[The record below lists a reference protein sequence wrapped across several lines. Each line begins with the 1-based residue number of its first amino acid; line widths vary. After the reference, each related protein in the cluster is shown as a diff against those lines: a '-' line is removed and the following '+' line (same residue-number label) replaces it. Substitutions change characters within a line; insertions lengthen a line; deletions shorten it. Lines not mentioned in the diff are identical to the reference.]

1 MSVVGRQRLPV
12 VTYLGHTSRA
22 LSFYGLD
29 DIYLAI
35 GKTSA
40 WQDDETTNENFIPP
54 EPQLEDTE
62 LMELVGMKK
71 LTRKC
76 LVMPDDNGTIQ
87 YRNTTW
93 KVISEEEAIANQA
106 RWVYVECCVYFDELP
121 LVDYRQIGIFSRVQ
135 KADNVSV
142 SQTVLLP
149 EDIKSVGLLEV
160 IDNRH
165 VVTRQVDT
173 KDVYSMIIEF

>member
-1 MSVVGRQRLPV
+1 MSVEGRQRLPV

-22 LSFYGLD
+22 LSFYALD
-29 DIYLAI
+29 DIYLGI

-54 EPQLEDTE
+54 EPNLDATE
-62 LMELVGMKK
+62 LTELVGMKK
-71 LTRKC
+71 LTRKQ
-76 LVMPDDNGTIQ
+76 LVMPDENGTIQ

-93 KVISEEEAIANQA
+93 KVISEEEAVENQA
-106 RWVYVECCVYFDELP
+106 RWVYVECCIYFDELP

-135 KADNVSV
+135 KATGVDKT
-142 SQTVLLP
+142 QTVLLP
-149 EDIKSVGLLEV
+149 KDIKSMGLLEV
-160 IDNRH
+160 MDNRH